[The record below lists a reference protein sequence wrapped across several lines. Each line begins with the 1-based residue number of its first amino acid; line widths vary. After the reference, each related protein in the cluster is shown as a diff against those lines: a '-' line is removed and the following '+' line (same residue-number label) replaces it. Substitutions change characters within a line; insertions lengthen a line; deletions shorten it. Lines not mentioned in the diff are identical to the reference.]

1 MENFVENIQSELRV
15 KRAKR
20 IYFVL
25 FSEKVVLYRQPIES
39 VIFSWIRKKW
49 QIKLD
54 ISKV

>member
-25 FSEKVVLYRQPIES
+25 SSEKVVLYRQPMES
-39 VIFSWIRKKW
+39 VIFLWIRKKW

>member
-20 IYFVL
+20 IYFAL
-25 FSEKVVLYRQPIES
+25 FSEKVVLYRQPMES
-39 VIFSWIRKKW
+39 VIFFWIRKKW